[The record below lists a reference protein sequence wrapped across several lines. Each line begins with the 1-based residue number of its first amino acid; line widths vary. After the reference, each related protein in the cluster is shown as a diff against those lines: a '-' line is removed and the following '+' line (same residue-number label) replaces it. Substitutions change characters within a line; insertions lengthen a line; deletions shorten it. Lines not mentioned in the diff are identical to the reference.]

1 MSGDL
6 ESGLGSGGFTG
17 TLLGHATGSVGE
29 RLGSTRN
36 TVTQTAS
43 GGASGDLRDA
53 VATCCKV
60 QTMAEVFWIWRCLHQ
75 LS

>member
-36 TVTQTAS
+36 IVTQTAS

-53 VATCCKV
+53 VATCCNV
-60 QTMAEVFWIWRCLHQ
+60 QTMAEVLWIWRCLHQ